1 MTDTTR
7 VSCLVFT
14 QHDLSKSFSLKQISY
29 FRYSFGNFQLL
40 YNRLK
45 KCNFTNLFY
54 EQNLIN
60 KNEYRTVCEPS
71 HFP

>member
-1 MTDTTR
+1 MR
-7 VSCLVFT
+7 LFNFT
-14 QHDLSKSFSLKQISY
+14 QRSALKLFFFRGMSY
-29 FRYSFGNFQLL
+29 FRYCFGNFRLL

-54 EQNLIN
+54 KQNLIN